1 MPSTERAVSTES
13 VGVAQ
18 LHLEELISANVSI
31 KLAVLTSGDGMEIA
45 AHPKRQVGLTQ
56 RIAAMSSA
64 LQALAAALAKESGIT
79 GSRSVIIESEA
90 GAILVLGV
98 ASPGLSASLS
108 IIAST
113 GASLGHLL
121 WAARTCCTALEK
133 CLRR

>member
-1 MPSTERAVSTES
+1 MASTERAVSTES

-18 LHLEELISANVSI
+18 LHLEELVSANVSI

-121 WAARTCCTALEK
+121 WAARTWCTALEK